1 MAEISIGAAVG
12 EGFEL
17 IRRKPL
23 SVVAWG
29 LIQILVGGLA
39 FALFSP
45 LILASFG
52 ELARQAQTG
61 VPSAQ
66 ALSPNVVQMQSLGYL
81 FDLGGVFANA
91 VFYCAIFRAVIHP
104 EQSRFAYLR
113 VGAAELLVALLFIG
127 TLFAFGIGV
136 FVAMLAMVLLVGILM
151 VAHAGFL
158 GGLVGLAAFI
168 ASLVG
173 GVYLVLRLSMVG
185 PMLVDEGKLQ
195 FTDAWALTRGK
206 VWSLFAVALVV
217 FLIILAG
224 ELVIGLVMVAIG
236 LGMVSSAAG
245 GLRQLPTFFQQSP
258 QAVIAHLAPLLV
270 VMAVVWVPLSG
281 CVLAITGAPWARVYL
296 DLRPKRDIAETFA

>member
-12 EGFEL
+12 EGFDL
-17 IRRKPL
+17 IRKKPL
-23 SVVAWG
+23 QVASWG
-29 LIQILVGGLA
+29 LIQILVSGLA
-39 FALFSP
+39 FALLSP

-61 VPSAQ
+61 VPSAPLG
-66 ALSPNVVQMQSLGYL
+66 ANLAQMRSLPLL
-81 FDLGGVFANA
+81 FDLGAVFINA

-104 EQSRFAYLR
+104 EQGRFAYLR
-113 VGAAELLVALLFIG
+113 VGAPELLVSLLIIG
-127 TLFAFGIGV
+127 AGFAFGIGV
-136 FVAMLAMVLLVGILM
+136 FVAMFAMIILVGILV

-158 GGLVGLAAFI
+158 GGFVGLIAFI
-168 ASLVG
+168 AALVG
-173 GVYLVLRLSMVG
+173 GVYLALRLAMVG
-185 PMLVDEGKLQ
+185 PMVVDEGKLQ

-206 VWSLFAVALVV
+206 VWSLFAIALVV

-258 QAVIAHLAPLLV
+258 QLVIAHLAPLLV